1 MRGTIYIYWLALF
14 HFVTSFAD
22 TTEPAEQVS
31 DYNDDKLDC
40 AMRRL
45 MFDTA
50 RKTTPWRKDMFDI
63 FSALE
68 LNGKCQES
76 YDVMS
81 TSRRRTTETTWK
93 RRHNGNKSDG
103 AYTVFVSPDSGDDAH
118 NGNRSHPF
126 SSFERGLQATR
137 TFTSRYQQLNNCT
150 TGSTT
155 IPNRTIV
162 LHEGVHYL
170 GKTVVLTPMDS
181 NLVIKSAPNQM
192 AWLSGGRLIKSEN
205 AGWTKTKE
213 NDNIWVADLSSLKIS
228 AIAGLF
234 TVKSHERMTLARFP
248 NADVEEW
255 DHPNRYISRNDV
267 EEWIFPPFEELPQ
280 FYSIDL
286 TKPDNPTGHVKNDS
300 IMDQYNSYGT
310 GQVRMVYF
318 HYRLIKKMSL

>member
-1 MRGTIYIYWLALF
+1 MRGSIYIYWLALF
-14 HFVTSFAD
+14 RFVNSFAD
-22 TTEPAEQVS
+22 TPEPAEEVS
-31 DYNDDKLDC
+31 DYKDDKLDC

-45 MFDTA
+45 IFDTA
-50 RKTTPWRKDMFDI
+50 RKTISWRKDMFDI

-68 LNGKCQES
+68 LNSKCEES
-76 YDVMS
+76 YYVMS
-81 TSRRRTTETTWK
+81 TSRRRTTETTKWK
-93 RRHNGNKSDG
+93 RRHNRNKSDG

-118 NGNRSHPF
+118 SGNRSHPF

-155 IPNRTIV
+155 VPNRTIV

-181 NLVIKSAPNQM
+181 NLVIRSAPNQM
-192 AWLSGGRLIKSEN
+192 AWLSGGKLIKSKD

-213 NDNIWVADLSSLKIS
+213 NGNIWVADLSSLKIS

-234 TVKSHERMTLARFP
+234 TVEGHERMTLARFP
-248 NADVEEW
+248 NADVEDW
-255 DHPNRYISRNDV
+255 DHPNRYIS
-267 EEWIFPPFEELPQ
+267 PFGELPQ

-286 TKPDNPTGHVKNDS
+286 SKPDNPTGHVKNDS
-300 IMDQYNSYGT
+300 VMDQYNSYGT
-310 GQVRMVYF
+310 GQVRRVSF
-318 HYRLIKKMSL
+318 NYRFN

>member
-1 MRGTIYIYWLALF
+1 MRGSIYIYWLALF
-14 HFVTSFAD
+14 RFVNSFAD
-22 TTEPAEQVS
+22 TPEPAEEVS
-31 DYNDDKLDC
+31 DYKDDKLDC

-45 MFDTA
+45 IFDTA
-50 RKTTPWRKDMFDI
+50 RKTISWRKDMFDI

-68 LNGKCQES
+68 LNSKCEES
-76 YDVMS
+76 YYVMS
-81 TSRRRTTETTWK
+81 TSRRRTMETTKWK

-118 NGNRSHPF
+118 SGNRSHPF

-155 IPNRTIV
+155 VPNRTIV

-181 NLVIKSAPNQM
+181 NLVIRSAPNQM
-192 AWLSGGRLIKSEN
+192 AWLSGGKLIKSKD

-213 NDNIWVADLSSLKIS
+213 NGNIWVADLSSLKIS

-234 TVKSHERMTLARFP
+234 TVEGHERMTLARFP
-248 NADVEEW
+248 NADVEDW

-267 EEWIFPPFEELPQ
+267 EEWIFPPFGELPQ

-286 TKPDNPTGHVKNDS
+286 SKPDNPTGHVKNDS
-300 IMDQYNSYGT
+300 VMDQYNSYGT
-310 GQVRMVYF
+310 GQVRMV
-318 HYRLIKKMSL
+318 